1 MMRCAVYIQLIYVLR
16 AICTQ
21 SVVIYY
27 YVPIAV
33 LSPCLWRDQ
42 RMRKLVGDVEDHG
55 LRIITIILNFNN

>member
-27 YVPIAV
+27 VPITV
-33 LSPCLWRDQ
+33 LSPCF
-42 RMRKLVGDVEDHG
+42 VEG
-55 LRIITIILNFNN
+55 SANEEVSGRC

>member
-27 YVPIAV
+27 YVPITV
-33 LSPCLWRDQ
+33 LSPCF
-42 RMRKLVGDVEDHG
+42 VEG
-55 LRIITIILNFNN
+55 SANEEVSGRC